1 MTPLMQALLA
11 VAITCA
17 IVAAWGFYWAK
28 REHEE
33 RPRGRPRP

>member
-1 MTPLMQALLA
+1 MMKALVV

-28 REHEE
+28 REREGW
-33 RPRGRPRP
+33 RPRHRP